1 MKRSIFCIFILL
13 MQVAYGDDGLSRP
26 QVLKAIE
33 QIDQLVIDSQEEM
46 PIPGVAV
53 AVVFKDEMLFLKGY
67 GVRESGKMDP
77 VDVNTV
83 FQLAS
88 VSKPITSSV
97 LAAVVAEGKVRWE
110 SAIVSLDPSF
120 RLSDPWV
127 TEHITMADLLSHR
140 SGLFDHAGDLLED
153 LGYDEKTI
161 IHQLRFIPKLNPF
174 RASYAY
180 TNFGFSEAAYAAA
193 NRLKKNWSNLA
204 NEKLFVPLRMR
215 NASYSY
221 NDFRHSVNK
230 AVAHQI
236 DGDEARPTYERN
248 PDRQAPAGGASMSIK
263 DLAKWMIFSLDGGA
277 YKGHRLIP
285 EKILL
290 ETQNPFIVSSLDLL
304 ENKISFYGLGWGIKY
319 NNHGHKILSHSGAFA
334 LGVRS
339 QVLLIPELE
348 IGIAIL
354 TNSCPHALPEAVS
367 QSFLDLLYTG
377 EVQENYLPFY
387 TEKFIAAEEMGKK
400 SLKEP
405 KTRVSHIEIERY
417 VGRFYN
423 DFFGEIRIVN
433 ELDQLVLIIGPKSMR
448 FPLYHYNKDTFI
460 MNTVG
465 ENSVGETKVVFE
477 FSADGIPKR
486 VTVDYLNDHGL
497 GVFLPIKEEF

>member
-1 MKRSIFCIFILL
+1 MKRIVFCLFILFC
-13 MQVAYGDDGLSRP
+13 QVVRGDGELSRP

-33 QIDQLVIDSQEEM
+33 QIDQLVIDSQRETAN
-46 PIPGVAV
+46 PGVAV
-53 AVVFKDEMLFLKGY
+53 AVVYKDEMLFLKGY

-97 LAAVVAEGKVRWE
+97 LAAIVADGKVRWE
-110 SAIVSLDPSF
+110 SKIVSLDPSF

-127 TEHITMADLLSHR
+127 TEHVTIADLLSHR

-180 TNFGFSEAAYAAA
+180 TNFGFSEASFATA
-193 NRLKKNWSNLA
+193 NHLKKSWPDLA
-204 NEKLFVPLRMR
+204 NEKLFVPLRMQS
-215 NASYSY
+215 ASYSY
-221 NDFRHSVNK
+221 EDFRRRVNK
-230 AVAHQI
+230 ATCHQI
-236 DGDEARPTYERN
+236 EGGKALPVFERN
-248 PDRQAPAGGASMSIK
+248 PDPQAPAGGASMSVK

-277 YKGHRLIP
+277 YKGHRLVP

-304 ENKISFYGLGWGIKY
+304 EDKISFYGLGWGIKY
-319 NNHGHKILSHSGAFA
+319 DNRGHKILSHSGAFS

-339 QVLLIPELE
+339 QVLLIPELD
-348 IGIAIL
+348 IGIAVL
-354 TNSCPHALPEAVS
+354 TNSSPHALPEAIS

-377 EVQENYLPFY
+377 EVQNHYFPIF
-387 TEKFIAAEEMGKK
+387 TEKFIEAEGMVKK
-400 SLKEP
+400 SYEEP
-405 KTRVSHIEIERY
+405 KKRVSHIELGRY
-417 VGRFYN
+417 QGRFYN
-423 DFFGEIRIVN
+423 DFFGEIQIVD
-433 ELDQLVLIIGPKSMR
+433 ELNHLVLIIGPKSLR
-448 FPLYHYNKDTFI
+448 FPLRHYNKDTFI
-460 MNTVG
+460 MDTIG

-477 FSADGIPKR
+477 FSAEGQPKR

-497 GVFLPIKEEF
+497 GVFLPAKEEL